1 MSCTLHG
8 TTSSSRPRIGLQSI
22 KLVHLW
28 FRRGDRRLCASP
40 SEFPPYNKQPD
51 DLPTEVS
58 RSAVRIDDE
67 VLCQPIGSLKH
78 MKGTLLC
85 HELCQLQS
93 YIVYDESLSS
103 GKKRPLVDADVFKE
117 RFKPTWTM
125 VFSSHQCSERVSG
138 RKESMTVWL
147 HDCIDRVDLL
157 TWTKHAVSS
166 YRSDI
171 QQNLPLTA
179 VTIATGSTLKRSCW
193 VHTPCAMESSSSTML
208 TQTCMRAF

>member
-67 VLCQPIGSLKH
+67 VLCQPIGVSKAH
-78 MKGTLLC
+78 EGGTLLC

-93 YIVYDESLSS
+93 YIVYDESLSLGRSDPWLMLMSS
-103 GKKRPLVDADVFKE
+103 GKV
-117 RFKPTWTM
+117 
-125 VFSSHQCSERVSG
+125 
-138 RKESMTVWL
+138 
-147 HDCIDRVDLL
+147 
-157 TWTKHAVSS
+157 
-166 YRSDI
+166 
-171 QQNLPLTA
+171 
-179 VTIATGSTLKRSCW
+179 
-193 VHTPCAMESSSSTML
+193 
-208 TQTCMRAF
+208 